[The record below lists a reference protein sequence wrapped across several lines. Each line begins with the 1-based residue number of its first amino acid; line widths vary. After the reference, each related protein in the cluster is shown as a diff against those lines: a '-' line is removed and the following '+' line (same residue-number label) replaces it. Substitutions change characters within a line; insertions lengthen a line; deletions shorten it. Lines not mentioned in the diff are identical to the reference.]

1 MKPANA
7 ALAVFFLAAIVGCL
21 AIALT
26 YIAFADSSQ
35 DREGSTGMAVVF
47 MEAPLAGLVIGL
59 IAAIATF
66 KIMTRRG

>member
-7 ALAVFFLAAIVGCL
+7 AIAVFFLAAIVGCL
-21 AIALT
+21 AIALS
-26 YIAFADSSQ
+26 YIALADSSQ

-66 KIMTRRG
+66 KILTRRG